1 MEWIQGVERQHNGF
15 QLVFVSAAGERRLGP
30 LKNIRSKATRNG
42 NTALQFADLE
52 LAQAQVVPGCEYV
65 NYSGLRGCNGQGQ
78 KVFALQAQGMRLMM
92 PAATVLLGLFGTLIP
107 YGSKPL
113 EAQSLD
119 RFFVHTLEGDESKIT
134 FAKDSNVGKYADATW
149 FIERLRWMSAFPS
162 GREFWSS
169 IYQHAL
175 EGELGL
181 SMPAVRI
188 TGHVVGRTLAGSF
201 YASRL
206 NVDSLTPLENPLPFA
221 TALRGRTFNV
231 LLPAAVRPTLR
242 DRDDSI
248 LRGTQ
253 GWSLS
258 DFEWEEVV
266 APLLSSWSL
275 GTGRARLD
283 AILEKL
289 ATGERFQPS
298 FVSGSAATWFGT
310 LKRSGKWDE
319 VKSALMEFRR
329 GGSRNQ
335 LVSPR
340 EKQASTGGQRLDRGA
355 RSTKLQND

>member
-1 MEWIQGVERQHNGF
+1 MEWIQGVERQHDGF

-30 LKNIRSKATRNG
+30 LKSIRSKATRTG
-42 NTALQFADLE
+42 NTVLQFADLE
-52 LAQAQVVPGCEYV
+52 LAQAQVVPAREYV
-65 NYSGLRGCNGQGQ
+65 NHSGLRGCNGQGQ
-78 KVFALQAQGMRLMM
+78 KVFALQAQGMRLLM
-92 PAATVLLGLFGTLIP
+92 PAATVLLGLFGTPIP
-107 YGSKPL
+107 YGSKPF

-119 RFFVHTLEGDESKIT
+119 RFLVHTLEGAESRIT
-134 FAKDSNVGKYADATW
+134 FAKDANVGTYADATW
-149 FIERLRWMSAFPS
+149 FLERLRWMTAFPS
-162 GREFWSS
+162 GRRFWSS

-188 TGHVVGRTLAGSF
+188 TGHVAGRTLAGSF

-206 NVDSLTPLENPLPFA
+206 HVGSLTPLENPLPFA

-242 DRDDSI
+242 ERDDSI

-258 DFEWEEVV
+258 DFEWEQVV

-275 GTGRARLD
+275 GTGRGRLD

-298 FVSGSAATWFGT
+298 FITGSTANWFGT

-319 VKSALMEFRR
+319 IKSALMEFRR
-329 GGSRNQ
+329 GDSGNQ
-335 LVSPR
+335 FVGAR
-340 EKQASTGGQRLDRGA
+340 AKQASTGSQRLD
-355 RSTKLQND
+355 